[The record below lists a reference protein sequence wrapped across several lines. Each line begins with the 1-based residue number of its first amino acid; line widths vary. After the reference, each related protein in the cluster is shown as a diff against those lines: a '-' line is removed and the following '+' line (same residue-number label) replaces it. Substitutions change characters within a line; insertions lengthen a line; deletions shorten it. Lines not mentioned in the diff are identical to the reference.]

1 MYKLSLFSSW
11 RWLSLC
17 LALVSGTGAF
27 GAPRISEFMAANGS
41 FLADEDGVFSDW
53 IEIHNPDVS
62 PISLAGYHLTDNP
75 GNLNKWTFPAV
86 TLNPGAYLVVFAS
99 GKNRIDPAGRLHTD
113 FQLSA
118 DGGYLALVAPD
129 GVTVVSGFAPAYP
142 QQFENESFGLGQP
155 RRRQYQ
161 PHPGVESAGQLRE
174 RLHHG
179 QAGLERERQFGQ
191 PRSRHRRRQQPGLF
205 VVRFFEPAG
214 AAPVGAVVT
223 SATLAW
229 RGTVSSTLI
238 GAPTVNSLLG
248 VFRCRM
254 PGMELTRWRRP
265 SLVVTWWITT
275 RLTRLR
281 RRSTRCAGRCP
292 VSPGISPRSCRNG
305 SIIPEWRSAVSS

>member
-17 LALVSGTGAF
+17 LALVSGNGAF

-155 RRRQYQ
+155 
-161 PHPGVESAGQLRE
+161 GAAGSVNLTP
-174 RLHHG
+174 
-179 QAGLERERQFGQ
+179 AW
-191 PRSRHRRRQQPGLF
+191 SQPGNYANVYITGRQASSENANSDNLDLGIG
-205 VVRFFEPAG
+205 G
-214 AAPVGAVVT
+214 A
-223 SATLAW
+223 
-229 RGTVSSTLI
+229 
-238 GAPTVNSLLG
+238 NSQ
-248 VFRCRM
+248 
-254 PGMELTRWRRP
+254 
-265 SLVVTWWITT
+265 
-275 RLTRLR
+275 
-281 RRSTRCAGRCP
+281 A
-292 VSPGISPRSCRNG
+292 
-305 SIIPEWRSAVSS
+305 